1 MPKIVHFEL
10 PFDDAER
17 ANRFYA
23 EVFGWESHKWEGP
36 HEYYLQETGPQEEPG
51 IGGALA
57 PRERMATDGGAHIVI
72 GVDDLDAYLAKVTA
86 AGCDIVTP
94 PHRHPRRGLV
104 RRLPRHGGQRDGHV
118 PEGPRCGVAGVITSL
133 RALAPYQSGKPDE
146 SGL

>member
-36 HEYYLQETGPQEEPG
+36 QEYYLQQTGPEDEPG

-57 PRERMATDGGAHIVI
+57 PRQSTENGGGTQLVI
-72 GVDDLDAYLAKVTA
+72 GVDDLDACIARVA
-86 AGCDIVTP
+86 DAGCAIVTP
-94 PHRHPRRGLV
+94 RTPIPGVGWFANFRDTEGNVL
-104 RRLPRHGGQRDGHV
+104 GMFQRDDG
-118 PEGPRCGVAGVITSL
+118 A
-133 RALAPYQSGKPDE
+133 A
-146 SGL
+146 

>member
-36 HEYYLQETGPQEEPG
+36 QEYYLQQTGPEDEPG

-57 PRERMATDGGAHIVI
+57 PRQNSANGGGTQLVI
-72 GVDDLDAYLAKVTA
+72 GVDDLDAYIGRVAD
-86 AGCDIVTP
+86 AGCAIVTP
-94 PHRHPRRGLV
+94 RTPIPGVGWFADFRDTEGNVL
-104 RRLPRHGGQRDGHV
+104 GMFQRDDG
-118 PEGPRCGVAGVITSL
+118 A
-133 RALAPYQSGKPDE
+133 A
-146 SGL
+146 